1 MTSLRKCSI
10 CWLLSFLVVGVVK
23 LSDPMLARD
32 PPTKS
37 VKGLVTD
44 QAERPLPEA
53 VVQLK
58 NTKTLQVKSFIADE
72 NGSYYFHGLDPNV
85 DYELKAQHEG
95 FSSRAHTLSSF
106 DDRREVIY
114 NFALEIPKQKG
125 HSSLLKKGADA
136 TVSGVKT
143 VGTATGKDTTT
154 AAKTTADAANT
165 AVTATADATTKAA
178 GATTQGV
185 TTAADATDSGAT
197 AAAGAVGAGAQ
208 VTAEGAKTVGG
219 ATVDGTRAVARGVG
233 RLFGRERPEPEGC
246 SERVV
251 RAQERLKEKGL
262 YDGSVDGIAG
272 PKTAQALRQYQ
283 EANNLRADGQLND
296 QTAKSLGID

>member
-23 LSDPMLARD
+23 LGGPVLARD

-72 NGSYYFHGLDPNV
+72 NGSYYFYGLDPNV

-114 NFALEIPKQKG
+114 NFALEIPKHKDDR
-125 HSSLLKKGADA
+125 SLLEKGADA

-143 VGTATGKDTTT
+143 AGTAIAKGTTT
-154 AAKTTADAANT
+154 AAKTTAGAATT
-165 AVTATADATTKAA
+165 AATVSADATVT
-178 GATTQGV
+178 GTTV
-185 TTAADATDSGAT
+185 
-197 AAAGAVGAGAQ
+197 AAGAVGAGAQ
-208 VTAEGAKTVGG
+208 VTAEGAKTVGE
-219 ATVDGTRAVARGVG
+219 ATVDGTRAVGRGVG
-233 RLFGRERPEPEGC
+233 RLFGGQMPEAEGGA
-246 SERVV
+246 ERVV
-251 RAQERLKEKGL
+251 RAQEKLKEKGL
-262 YDGSVDGIAG
+262 YDGAVDGIAG

-283 EANNLRADGQLND
+283 EANNLPADGQLND